1 MLIIGVTCTVK
12 EMESLNARKERYL
25 REAIPEYITGD
36 MLREI
41 KGEGKTEAYNSQL

>member
-1 MLIIGVTCTVK
+1 
-12 EMESLNARKERYL
+12 MESLNARKEWYL

-41 KGEGKTEAYNSQL
+41 KSEGRTEAYNSQL